1 MNASPA
7 PVGSFSTTGSVALR
21 ITSPSHDISA
31 PSSPCLTHTTWK
43 RRDSSSTAAAPRR
56 SVSSSASR
64 SFASSIVAGAHARR
78 NRSAPNERIIGHDAA
93 STATNRARARS
104 RAATPA
110 AEVGSNSSEYPD
122 TRTAPASRRSG
133 RSSGESRPPAPRSAT
148 IERSRGS
155 WTTSIVPVSAV
166 RSIARAGSTP
176 RAISSSRRSAPA
188 TSEPIRPWTRDVAPA
203 STAHT
208 AALAALPPGRT
219 RTRPCTSPPSSSPS
233 ESTRT
238 SIITSPTVTTS
249 IALQPTGYGF
259 GDESRDAPA
268 RRACLHPT
276 PGRGRR
282 GGVPSRGAFESE
294 AASALVVSPR
304 DRRGL
309 PRHARPAAGRVVP
322 DLPQRGRR
330 AGGMREPRAHRV
342 RQPAERV
349 SRVLG
354 LRPTRNVRGS

>member
-1 MNASPA
+1 
-7 PVGSFSTTGSVALR
+7 
-21 ITSPSHDISA
+21 
-31 PSSPCLTHTTWK
+31 
-43 RRDSSSTAAAPRR
+43 
-56 SVSSSASR
+56 
-64 SFASSIVAGAHARR
+64 
-78 NRSAPNERIIGHDAA
+78 RIIGHDAA

-110 AEVGSNSSEYPD
+110 FEVGSNSREYPD

-133 RSSGESRPPAPRSAT
+133 RSLGASRRPAPRSAT

-176 RAISSSRRSAPA
+176 RAISSSRSSAPA
-188 TSEPIRPWTRDVAPA
+188 TSEPIRPWTRAVAPA

-259 GDESRDAPA
+259 GDERRDAPA
-268 RRACLHPT
+268 RRARLPPT
-276 PGRGRR
+276 HGRGR
-282 GGVPSRGAFESE
+282 GGVPSRGASEPE
-294 AASALVVSPR
+294 AASALVVPPR
-304 DRRGL
+304 DQRGL
-309 PRHARPAAGRVVP
+309 PGHARPAAGRVVP
-322 DLPQRGRR
+322 DLPQRGRGAR
-330 AGGMREPRAHRV
+330 GERGPRTHRV
-342 RQPAERV
+342 RQPAGARV
-349 SRVLG
+349 SGTRPSSHTTLG
-354 LRPTRNVRGS
+354 VHDPR